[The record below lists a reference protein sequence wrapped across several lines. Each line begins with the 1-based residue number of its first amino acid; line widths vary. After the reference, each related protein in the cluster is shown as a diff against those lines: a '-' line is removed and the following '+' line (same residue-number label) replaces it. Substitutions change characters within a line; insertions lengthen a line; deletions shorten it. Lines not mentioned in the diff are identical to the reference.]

1 MALAQTAKPP
11 SPSSISPASRSRL
24 AVATA
29 SPRNSVGV
37 PVGSLRSTAESTL
50 TLVSSPMMWNGRHI
64 DPYQP
69 GLVDQ
74 QAILLE
80 AVARIFVVAL
90 KVTKT
95 P

>member
-1 MALAQTAKPP
+1 M
-11 SPSSISPASRSRL
+11 

-29 SPRNSVGV
+29 SPLNSLDV

-50 TLVSSPMMWNGRHI
+50 MLVSRPIMWNGRHI
-64 DPYQP
+64 EPYQP
-69 GLVDQ
+69 DGSISSPYCLKH
-74 QAILLE
+74 AL
-80 AVARIFVVAL
+80 AYSFGAL